1 MEFKIGLAGKVIG
14 ITSMHEEI
22 YEMCKEYLTDGT
34 EDFHVMTSQADI
46 EFEREKSI
54 QEAVIEGIPPQDYPD
69 DYLETL
75 AVYRRIA
82 VEMLRY
88 DTMLM
93 HGAVI
98 GIRGDGGSDKRPE
111 SEKLDAL
118 IGVEGDTKGAEGDG
132 REDMMDAKGKAVLF
146 TAQSGVGKTTHLR
159 LWLDQI
165 PGAFVVNG
173 DKPLLRFQDGNWQA
187 CGTPW
192 AGKEGMQT
200 NVIMPLSAI
209 CFLERGK
216 QNEIERVPFM
226 EYYPLLFQQI
236 YRSPEPESMIKTMEL
251 LKKIGGTVP
260 LFRLRCNMEPEAARV
275 AFHGVFG
282 EENE

>member
-14 ITSMHEEI
+14 VTSMHEEI
-22 YEMCKEYLTDGT
+22 YKMCKDYLTDGP

-54 QEAVIEGIPPQDYPD
+54 REAMIEGIPPQDYPD

-75 AVYRRIA
+75 AVYREIA
-82 VEMLRY
+82 MEMLRY
-88 DTMLM
+88 DTVLM
-93 HGAVI
+93 HGAVV
-98 GIRGDGGSDKRPE
+98 GIRNGTE
-111 SEKLDAL
+111 
-118 IGVEGDTKGAEGDG
+118 
-132 REDMMDAKGKAVLF
+132 GKAVLF

-173 DKPLLRFQDGNWQA
+173 DKPLLRFRDGNWQA

-200 NVIMPLSAI
+200 NAILPLSAI
-209 CFLERGK
+209 CFLERGN
-216 QNEIERVPFM
+216 QNMIERVSFM
-226 EYYPLLFQQI
+226 ECYPLLLQQI
-236 YRSPEPESMIKTMEL
+236 YRSSDPEKIVKTMEL
-251 LKKIGGTVP
+251 LKKIGEVVP
-260 LFRLRCNMEPEAARV
+260 LYRLKCTMEKEAAWV
-275 AFHGVFG
+275 AYEGIFG
-282 EENE
+282 EKQE